1 MQIKKIEQEIKKYRN
16 MKDLEEYETY
26 YLGDLNEA
34 ECNEI
39 LKWLKKND
47 NNWDGAELSW
57 F

>member
-1 MQIKKIEQEIKKYRN
+1 